1 VNARTD
7 AAFLRVRGLELEYPD
22 GTRALADVAF
32 DVGEHELVAIVGPS
46 GCGKSTLL
54 RLAAGLLRPTAGAI
68 ELAGV
73 EPAAARRA
81 GHDISF
87 VFQFPTLMPWRT
99 VRRNVEL
106 PLELRGAPAA
116 DRGAAARRRIER
128 VGLADFAEAYPAQLS
143 GGMQMRASLARALVT
158 RPDLLLLDEPF
169 GALDEITRQ
178 DLNEGLLDLWQ
189 RDRWAALFVTHN
201 VSEAVFLSRRVL
213 VMSARPGRLIAEFDV
228 AFPYPRAPA
237 LRADPAFAALA
248 GRIGDCLRGRSP

>member
-1 VNARTD
+1 MK
-7 AAFLRVRGLELEYPD
+7 YPD
-22 GTRALADVAF
+22 GTLALANVSL
-32 DVGEHELVAIVGPS
+32 DVGAHEMVAIVGPS

-54 RLAAGLLRPTAGAI
+54 RLAAGLLRPTAGVI

-81 GHDISF
+81 GHDIAF

-106 PLELRGAPAA
+106 PLELRGASAA
-116 DRGAAARRRIER
+116 ERAAAARQRIEL
-128 VGLADFAEAYPAQLS
+128 VGLADFAESYPAQLS
-143 GGMQMRASLARALVT
+143 GGMQMRVSLARALVT

-178 DLNEGLLDLWQ
+178 ELNEALLDLWL

-201 VSEAVFLSRRVL
+201 VVEAVFLSRRVF
-213 VMSARPGRLIAEFDV
+213 VMSARPGRMVAEFDV
-228 AFPYPRAPA
+228 AFPYPRLPG

-248 GRIGDCLRGRSP
+248 GRIGDCLRGTHP